1 MKITL
6 ADKLVAWLA
15 LISGLSISAVAVYY
29 SVAGLVSIFA
39 AAAVPIMVM
48 GVVLELSKLVATVW
62 LKLNW
67 SIAPRLIR
75 LYLFVAVIIL
85 MMITSMGIFGYLSK
99 AHLDQA
105 VPTGDVVAKVA
116 IIDEKIKTQRDNI
129 EASRRALTQMDA
141 AVDQTMSRSSDEK
154 GADKA
159 ANLRRSQAKERG
171 NLQNDIARAQKE
183 IAVLNEQRAPVAAEL
198 RKVEAEVGPIK
209 YIAAL
214 LYGDNPD
221 SNLLEK
227 AVRFVII
234 LIVVIFDPL
243 AVVLLLASQYSFQWF
258 RKQGEAVIDDAP
270 ATPTEKI
277 EPIIVPVVVPEDVS
291 EVHSESVPDPD
302 SLHPVYPKTEDEIE
316 EYRNALADAKE
327 QVWDL
332 PMEEQSTA
340 DKILQAGVV
349 NSSPAD
355 NVPLTEKLDDSPPFE
370 GIKDPAD
377 GEWVQ
382 TGPSFEKPPVVEVK
396 APVME
401 ALKVEL
407 DPSLE
412 EALLKIIKE
421 GEKKGHW
428 DAKDLEPAIKVV
440 EAPPGTPG
448 EAWDLAPSTKSEQ
461 RVEDNLDKIYKAS
474 SEKLAKENRSRT
486 WFQANFPK
494 RDDN

>member
-6 ADKLVAWLA
+6 ADKLIAYLA
-15 LISGLSISAVAVYY
+15 LLSGLSISAVAVYY

-39 AAAVPIMVM
+39 AAAIPIMVM

-62 LKLNW
+62 LKINW

-75 LYLFVAVIIL
+75 LYLFVAVMIL

-129 EASRRALTQMDA
+129 EASRKALTQMDA

-171 NLQNDIARAQKE
+171 NLQNDIAKAQKE
-183 IAVLNEQRAPVAAEL
+183 IAALNEQRAPVAAEL

-234 LIVVIFDPL
+234 LIVAIFDPL
-243 AVVLLLASQYSFQWF
+243 AVVLLLASQYSFQYF
-258 RKQGEAVIDDAP
+258 RKKEEELAQHKEVVETVIP
-270 ATPTEKI
+270 EKKEPTI
-277 EPIIVPVVVPEDVS
+277 SIAVPEETVS
-291 EVHSESVPDPD
+291 IPEEMIKTYPASDQDISE
-302 SLHPVYPKTEDEIE
+302 
-316 EYRNALADAKE
+316 LAEAKE
-327 QVWDL
+327 QAKEKVWDK
-332 PMEEQSTA
+332 PVEEKLTA

-349 NSSPAD
+349 NSNPAD
-355 NVPLTEKLDDSPPFE
+355 NLPLVEKTDDSPPFE
-370 GIKDPAD
+370 GIKDPAT
-377 GEWVQ
+377 GLWLQ
-382 TGPSFEKPPVVEVK
+382 TGPSFKEDALEAQPEILKEVRIE
-396 APVME
+396 V
-401 ALKVEL
+401 

-421 GEKKGHW
+421 GEEQGHW
-428 DAKDLEPAIKVV
+428 NSKDFEPSITVV
-440 EAPPGTPG
+440 PAEAPPGTPG
-448 EAWDLAPSTKSEQ
+448 EAWDTPLKVNSEQ
-461 RVEDNLDKIYKAS
+461 QIEDNLDKIYKAS
-474 SEKLAKENRSRT
+474 SEKLAKEQRGRS
-486 WFQANFPK
+486 WFQASFPK
-494 RDDN
+494 KDNNQ

>member
-15 LISGLSISAVAVYY
+15 LLSGLSISAVAVYY

-39 AAAVPIMVM
+39 AAAIPIMVM
-48 GVVLELSKLVATVW
+48 GVVLELSKLVATIW

-75 LYLFVAVIIL
+75 LYLFIAVMIL

-116 IIDEKIKTQRDNI
+116 IIDEKIKTQKDNI
-129 EASRRALTQMDA
+129 EASRKALTQMDA

-258 RKQGEAVIDDAP
+258 RKQGELVVDETP
-270 ATPTEKI
+270 PLTPTEKV
-277 EPIIVPVVVPEDVS
+277 EPTIVPLPVD

-302 SLHPVYPKTEDEIE
+302 TINPIYPKTENEIDE
-316 EYRNALADAKE
+316 YNNALADAKE
-327 QVWDL
+327 QVWDK
-332 PMEEQSTA
+332 PVEEKT
-340 DKILQAGVV
+340 
-349 NSSPAD
+349 
-355 NVPLTEKLDDSPPFE
+355 DDSPPFE
-370 GIKDPAD
+370 GIKDPATS
-377 GEWVQ
+377 EWIQ
-382 TGPSFEKPPVVEVK
+382 TGPLFEEPPVVEVK

-401 ALKVEL
+401 TVKVEL

-448 EAWDLAPSTKSEQ
+448 EAWDMAPPTKSEQ

-474 SEKLAKENRSRT
+474 SEKLAKEHRSRT